1 MGLVIHEHIN
11 GQIPKGM
18 RPGRRELGVASVM
31 ISISDAVPVHMK
43 SAIREVSHLHV
54 PLEHRRKHLG
64 TALLNLICQE
74 ADANSITLLLI
85 AQPYDEGGPNE
96 DELTAWYA
104 KFGFTELQDTPKGVM
119 MVRKVHLPNRVAEV
133 IHRALH

>member
-1 MGLVIHEHIN
+1 MGKLIREHIN
-11 GQIPKGM
+11 GVIPQGM

-31 ISISDAVPVHMK
+31 ICISDAVPVHMK

-85 AQPYDEGGPNE
+85 AQPYDGGPDE

-104 KFGFTELQDTPKGVM
+104 KFGFTELQDTVKGVM
-119 MVRKVHLPNRVAEV
+119 MVRKVHVPNRVAESV
-133 IHRALH
+133 WRELH